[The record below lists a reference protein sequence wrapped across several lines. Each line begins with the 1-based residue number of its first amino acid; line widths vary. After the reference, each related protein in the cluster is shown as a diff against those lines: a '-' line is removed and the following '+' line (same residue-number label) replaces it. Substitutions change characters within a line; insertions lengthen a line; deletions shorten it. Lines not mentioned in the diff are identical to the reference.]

1 MHFWGDGGDSPCAAE
16 PVSAQTGPS
25 GGWDYFLS
33 LAKSGKAACDLLQ
46 LEKIVWRGLA
56 VPTPS
61 RNTPVAVPGRL
72 SEKRGTKKKT
82 NLTNVQL
89 SLRKGTLE
97 LSSGS
102 LSCPST
108 PSWRGSGRNS
118 KEGNKARGSH

>member
-1 MHFWGDGGDSPCAAE
+1 MGTA
-16 PVSAQTGPS
+16 PVLQSLWSAQTEPS

-72 SEKRGTKKKT
+72 SEKRGTKKT
-82 NLTNVQL
+82 
-89 SLRKGTLE
+89 
-97 LSSGS
+97 
-102 LSCPST
+102 
-108 PSWRGSGRNS
+108 
-118 KEGNKARGSH
+118 A